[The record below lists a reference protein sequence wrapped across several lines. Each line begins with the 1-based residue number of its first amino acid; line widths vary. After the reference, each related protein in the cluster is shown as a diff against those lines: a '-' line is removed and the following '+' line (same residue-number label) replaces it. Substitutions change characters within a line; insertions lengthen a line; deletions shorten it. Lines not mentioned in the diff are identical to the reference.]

1 MSIPKIT
8 KQNILAAL
16 KYIDENGVPSVHARS
31 NYELI
36 SDEGKSYHP
45 KYVVAVADYLANG
58 GEKPSTK
65 NFSAVEARRFLV
77 KEGFQIIS
85 RL

>member
-8 KQNILAAL
+8 RQNILAAL
-16 KYIDENGVPSVHARS
+16 KYIDENGIPSPNTRTK
-31 NYELI
+31 YGLI
-36 SDEGKSYHP
+36 SDEGKSYPP

-65 NFSAVEARRFLV
+65 NFDAVEARRFLV
-77 KEGFQIIS
+77 KEGFQVIS
-85 RL
+85 R

>member
-16 KYIDENGVPSVHARS
+16 KYIDENGVPSANARS
-31 NYELI
+31 KYELI
-36 SDEGKSYHP
+36 SDEGKSYPP

-65 NFSAVEARRFLV
+65 NFIAVEARRFLV

-85 RL
+85 R